1 MIRQS
6 IVQRLMSTA
15 PVVGARPKLGT
26 STVLGRSRP
35 SGAGELAGGTDSVL
49 PLAAGVGAAASVGAT
64 GFAGAAVGVEAP
76 ASVGALGAPFVLAD
90 ADASEPA
97 VSEEAAPEVSVAA
110 PVESV
115 MSGAAAEVSGAA
127 AEVSGAAAEVS
138 AVSVVALSEAGGGGS
153 ARAVATKAE
162 AQREAATRATT
173 HRRALGDRPSPRGSW
188 MLRMTQLPSST
199 THLTMACVRFLEPP
213 SIAVDIRY
221 ASARNAGGSIPRQ
234 AADVVSSSARG

>member
-1 MIRQS
+1 
-6 IVQRLMSTA
+6 MSTA

-115 MSGAAAEVSGAA
+115 MSGAA